1 VSARPPGR
9 LVLVATPI
17 GNLGDLSPRA
27 VEALRAADA
36 IACEDT
42 RRTGRLL
49 QHAGVPAPRLLV
61 ANEHTEVSA
70 AAEVTRLLAGGATVA
85 VVTDAGTPGVS
96 DPGER
101 LVAAAVE
108 GGYHVEA
115 VPGPSAALAALVV
128 SGLPIGRFVVEGF
141 LPRSGSARRRRL
153 AELATERRTTVLY
166 EAPHRL
172 ARTLTD
178 LAATL
183 GGERPVAVSR
193 ELTKLHEETWRGTLA
208 GAVERVAAAEPRGEH
223 VIVLAGAPD
232 PPAATATDIATALE
246 RARAGGLDRKAA
258 VAEVAAA
265 LGVPKRV
272 VYEMSLHRAGEP
284 GAAMRRR
291 VERAP
296 IERSE

>member
-1 VSARPPGR
+1 VTGK

-17 GNLGDLSPRA
+17 GNLADLAPRA

-36 IACEDT
+36 IVCEDT

-49 QHAGVPAPRLLV
+49 QRAGVPKHRLIV
-61 ANEHTEVSA
+61 ANEHTEAGA
-70 AAEVTRLLAGGATVA
+70 AEEVTRLLDGGATVA

-101 LVAAAVE
+101 LVAAAVAA
-108 GGYHVEA
+108 GHAVEA

-128 SGLPIGRFVVEGF
+128 SGLPTARFVMEGF
-141 LPRSGSARRRRL
+141 LPRSGSARQRRL
-153 AELATERRTTVLY
+153 ADLADERRTTVLY

-172 ARTLTD
+172 ARTLAD
-178 LAATL
+178 LVVVC
-183 GGERPVAVSR
+183 GDERPVAVSR

-208 GAVERVAAAEPRGEH
+208 GALERTATDIPRGEY

-232 PPAATATDIATALE
+232 PPPATDADIAGAVEQAL
-246 RARAGGLDRKAA
+246 AAGLGRKEA
-258 VAEVAAA
+258 VTEVAAR

-272 VYEMSLHRAGEP
+272 VYEESLRQ
-284 GAAMRRR
+284 R
-291 VERAP
+291 
-296 IERSE
+296 